1 MKIRFT
7 IPGDP
12 VGKGRPRFSTAGKFA
27 KAYTPA
33 KTVNYENLVKLEYE
47 RQCHG
52 LAFDQDVPLD
62 MRITAY
68 YSIPQSVSK
77 RKRELMLDRKI
88 RPMKK
93 ADWDNIGKIVCDSLN
108 GIAYR
113 DDVQIVD
120 AQVRKFYGEVPKV
133 VVTIQ
138 EAS

>member
-52 LAFDQDVPLD
+52 LTFGQDVPLD
-62 MRITAY
+62 VRITAY

-120 AQVRKFYGEVPKV
+120 AQVRKFYGETPRV

>member
-108 GIAYR
+108 GIAYH

-120 AQVRKFYGEVPKV
+120 AQVRKFYGETPRV

>member
-120 AQVRKFYGEVPKV
+120 AQVRKFYGETPRV